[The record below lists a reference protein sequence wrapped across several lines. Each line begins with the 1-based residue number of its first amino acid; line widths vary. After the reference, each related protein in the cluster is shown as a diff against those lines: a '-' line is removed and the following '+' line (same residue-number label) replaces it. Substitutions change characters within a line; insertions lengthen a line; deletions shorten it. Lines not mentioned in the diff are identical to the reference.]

1 MSSDNEDEHIV
12 GVGVRFELLGEL
24 HHELGHLCGRRV
36 EAVELVLLLDL
47 VLVKD
52 LLERTTIVFDS
63 AEVRHSLLDL
73 AAWAL
78 LPNFVEFLCGK
89 IDY

>member
-1 MSSDNEDEHIV
+1 M
-12 GVGVRFELLGEL
+12 
-24 HHELGHLCGRRV
+24 
-36 EAVELVLLLDL
+36 ELVLLLDL

-52 LLERTTIVFDS
+52 LLESVAIIFDG
-63 AEVRHSLLDL
+63 AEVRHSLFDL

-78 LPNFVEFLCGK
+78 LPNFVEFLSGK